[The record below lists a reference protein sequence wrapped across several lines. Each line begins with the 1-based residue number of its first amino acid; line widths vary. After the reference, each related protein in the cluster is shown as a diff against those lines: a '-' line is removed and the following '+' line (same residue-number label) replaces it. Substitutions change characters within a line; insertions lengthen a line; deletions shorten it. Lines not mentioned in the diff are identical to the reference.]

1 MLEKEND
8 HAVRLKKNN
17 PIHKEVW
24 DEPCFWTSNSYLLG
38 YCEGLINWY
47 LCILSLLTSC
57 LEQ

>member
-17 PIHKEVW
+17 PIRKEVW

-38 YCEGLINWY
+38 YCEGLINDICVY
-47 LCILSLLTSC
+47 YHFSLIA
-57 LEQ
+57 